1 MIKHYL
7 KVALRNLMNFKVHS
21 LISAIC
27 LAIGITCFSMM
38 NYFIDAITGKVE
50 LSDNNK
56 YSIRLSGASSQTAAD
71 IYLFKEDF
79 DYLKELPIAG
89 IDTLVALP
97 LIAMEKRLRPSTKN
111 NGNCR
116 FWCRSKMY
124 HPIISPIIRSN

>member
-89 IDTLVALP
+89 IPLWLLP

>member
-56 YSIRLSGASSQTAAD
+56 YSIRLSGASSQIAAD

-89 IDTLVALP
+89 I
-97 LIAMEKRLRPSTKN
+97 AMEKRLRPLTKN

>member
-27 LAIGITCFSMM
+27 LAIGITCFCMM
-38 NYFIDAITGKVE
+38 NYFIDAVSGKIE
-50 LSDNNK
+50 LSDDNE
-56 YSIRLSGASSQTAAD
+56 YSIRLLGSSSQTAAD

-89 IDTLVALP
+89 IDTLVA
-97 LIAMEKRLRPSTKN
+97 MEKKLRPSTKN

-124 HPIISPIIRSN
+124 HLIISPIIRSN

>member
-56 YSIRLSGASSQTAAD
+56 IQHPVVRSIFPDSRR
-71 IYLFKEDF
+71 YLF
-79 DYLKELPIAG
+79 
-89 IDTLVALP
+89 V
-97 LIAMEKRLRPSTKN
+97 
-111 NGNCR
+111 
-116 FWCRSKMY
+116 
-124 HPIISPIIRSN
+124 